1 MKKLLFLFL
10 LFTAFVSHSQTTGT
24 IAIQWID
31 KTEMNYGEVKL
42 NIPQFTGEN
51 FRFNYTDRTLGYTFA
66 LPENYIYDENSIQ
79 LTNIIYQNISQED
92 LGQLDLKNVSNKPNP
107 TLQTTYSRDI
117 TQSFISFSPL
127 INDGT
132 GYRKI
137 ISLTYSLSIQ
147 NNNTNTSKLTSRSA
161 ATNAITNSVLATG
174 DWYRFYIEKSGVY
187 KIDKIFLQQL
197 GISTNNLD
205 PKKIKIFGNGGRML
219 PLSNQ
224 TFYPNDLTENAIQ
237 VSGEADGKF
246 DNNDFILFFGEGTD
260 TWNDESQTFINIFEN
275 KSFYYINVQGT
286 DGKRIPEN
294 IQPTGSSTVA
304 ITSFDDIQFH
314 EVDLVNIANVGRQ
327 WFGESFEIKN
337 VQEFEFSFPNIDTSS
352 PAIVKTSVSAA
363 AYTSTSFTV
372 QTNEVPAGTINLTPL
387 SLSNSDLKYTFSTN
401 SYSVSGAE
409 TIKIK
414 LTFNN
419 NSVAGSKGYLDY
431 IQVAAKRNLKGTDK
445 QFKFQYNA
453 AASTLGVGSY
463 TISNAK
469 NIAQVWD
476 ITDLYNVTAF
486 TNSNLDNFTFKA
498 SLGEVRKYTT
508 VNPNDY
514 FTPLKD
520 NSTKVSNQ
528 NIKGTIL
535 KSDQGAFQ
543 DIDYLII
550 TTASLVNQA
559 EKLAAFH
566 RLNSKLT
573 TKVLSLESIYNEFS
587 SGKQDIAGIRNCIK
601 YIYQNASS
609 TDKKLK
615 YINLFGDASYD
626 YKTKSTLNSNVVPIY
641 HALRGNTV
649 GESSFASDDF
659 YGLMDSNEGNITNFF
674 GGIDITVGR
683 MLIADAQQAD
693 EMVNKVVEYY
703 NAQSYGSWRNNFIMI
718 ADDSDR
724 ASDATLQTRQNTLA
738 DLVSTKKPFLNADKI
753 LLDSYSQ
760 ETSAGG
766 NRYPKAR
773 TDLFNA
779 FEKGSLIVNYLGHG
793 GEDGLS
799 SERIW
804 EKSDG
809 QNLSNQYKYPLFVTI
824 TCDFS
829 RFDNPNKPTAG
840 EFVYWNPKGG
850 AIAMLT
856 TIRSIAQTTAE
867 NFNDTLFKFLL
878 AYDSNQYPTI
888 AEALRLAKNSTPS
901 SSSNVVFYI
910 GDPALMLAIPKP
922 TIQLTKVNDV
932 PVSQPID
939 DFKSL
944 SKIKLTGEV
953 VDESNNLISDYNG
966 EVFTQIF
973 DKTIIRKTLNNDGNS
988 PIIDFNMLGESIFRG
1003 NATVTNGQF
1012 EFSFIVPRDIRIPLD
1027 NGKISFYTTKDKA
1040 LEDKSGQ
1047 NTKIKIGGV
1056 NENAPEDNINPI
1068 VKLYM
1073 NDETFVSG
1081 GITNSSPF
1089 IVAIL
1094 EDENGINTASGIGHD
1109 ITAVLDV
1116 DESNPFILNDYYQTN
1131 LDDYTKGSVR
1141 YPLRNIAPGLHT
1153 LTFKAWDVYNN
1164 PTSIEIQFLVVGDES
1179 ITLTNVLNY
1188 PNPFVNYTEF
1198 WFTHNRPFEPLE
1210 VQVQVYTVTGKVVW
1224 TKNQLITTDGF
1235 LSKEITW
1242 DGKDDF
1248 GNRIGKGVYV
1258 YKLTVKSSLT
1268 NKKAVKIEKLVIL

>member
-10 LFTAFVSHSQTTGT
+10 LFSAFTSHSQTTGT
-24 IAIQWID
+24 VAIQWTD
-31 KTEMNYGEVKL
+31 KTEMNYGDSKL
-42 NIPQFTGEN
+42 VIPQFTGEN
-51 FRFNYTDRTLGYTFA
+51 FRFNYSERSLSYTLA
-66 LPENYIYDENSIQ
+66 LPQNAIFDENSIQ
-79 LTNIIYQNISQED
+79 FNNIVYQPISLEE
-92 LGQLDLKNVSNKPNP
+92 LGQLDIKNITDEPNP
-107 TLQTTYSRDI
+107 ILQTTSSRDI
-117 TQSFISFSPL
+117 IQSFITFSPIINTANGYKKILSFS
-127 INDGT
+127 
-132 GYRKI
+132 
-137 ISLTYSLSIQ
+137 YSLSIK
-147 NNNTNTSKLTSRSA
+147 NNNTATNTLTNRLA

-174 DWYRFYIEKSGVY
+174 DWFRFYIEKSGVY
-187 KIDKIFLQQL
+187 KIDKNFLQQI
-197 GISTNNLD
+197 GISTNSLD

-219 PLSNQ
+219 PLSNL
-224 TFYPNDLTENAIQ
+224 TYYPNDLTENAIQ
-237 VSGEADGKF
+237 VSGESDGTF
-246 DNNDFILFFGEGTD
+246 DNGDFILFYGEGTD
-260 TWNDESQTFINIFEN
+260 TWNEESQTSINIFEN
-275 KSFYYINVQGT
+275 KSYYYINVQGT
-286 DGKRIPEN
+286 DGKRISEKT
-294 IQPTGSSTVA
+294 QPTGTTTLT
-304 ITSFDDIQFH
+304 INTFDDTQYH
-314 EVDLVNIANVGRQ
+314 EVDNVNIANVGRQ

-337 VQEFEFSFPNIDTSS
+337 IQEFEFSFPNIVTTS
-352 PAIVKTSVSAA
+352 PATVKTSVAAA
-363 AYTSTSFTV
+363 AYTSTSFTIEA
-372 QTNEVPAGTINLTPL
+372 NEAPAGTINLTPL
-387 SLSNSDLKYTFSTN
+387 SLNNSDLKYTFSTN
-401 SYSVSGAE
+401 TYSITGSE
-409 TIKIK
+409 KIKIK
-414 LTFNN
+414 ITFNN

-453 AASTLGVGSY
+453 AASTFGIGSY
-463 TISNAK
+463 TLSDAK
-469 NIAQVWD
+469 NISQVWD
-476 ITDLYNVTAF
+476 ITDLYNVSTF
-486 TNSNLDNFTFKA
+486 TNSNQDTFAFKVN
-498 SLGEVRKYTT
+498 LGEIRKYTT

-514 FTPLKD
+514 FTPLKEN
-520 NSTKVSNQ
+520 NSKVSNQ
-528 NIKGTIL
+528 NIKGTIFN
-535 KSDQGAFQ
+535 SDQGLFQ
-543 DIDYLII
+543 DIDYVII
-550 TTASLVNQA
+550 TPASLVNQA

-566 RLNSKLT
+566 RTYSKLN
-573 TKVLSLESIYNEFS
+573 TKVLALENIYNEFS
-587 SGKQDIAGIRNCIK
+587 SGKQDVAGIRNCIK

-609 TDKKLK
+609 TSKRIK
-615 YINLFGDASYD
+615 YVNLFGDASYD
-626 YKTKSTLNSNVVPIY
+626 YKTKSTLNTNIVPIY

-659 YGLMDSNEGNITNFF
+659 YGLMDTNEGNITNFF
-674 GGIDITVGR
+674 GGIDIAVGR
-683 MLIADAQQAD
+683 MLIADAQQAE
-693 EMVNKVVEYY
+693 EMVNKVIEYY
-703 NAQSYGSWRNNFIMI
+703 DTKSYGSWRNNFIMI

-724 ASDATLQTRQNTLA
+724 SSDATLQSRQNQLA
-738 DLVSTKKPFLNADKI
+738 DLVSTKRPFLNADKI
-753 LLDSYSQ
+753 LLDSYTQ

-799 SERIW
+799 AERIW

-840 EFVYWNPKGG
+840 EYVYWNPQGG
-850 AIAMLT
+850 AISMLT

-867 NFNDTLFKFLL
+867 NFNDTLFKYLL

-910 GDPALMLAIPKP
+910 GDPALMLSIAKP
-922 TIQLTKVNDV
+922 TIRLTKVNDV
-932 PVSQPID
+932 PVTQPID
-939 DFKSL
+939 NFKSL

-953 VDESNNLISDYNG
+953 VDESNTLLSDYNG
-966 EVFTQIF
+966 EVFTRIF

-1027 NGKISFYTTKDKA
+1027 NGKISFYTTKNKA
-1040 LEDKSGQ
+1040 FDDKSGQ
-1047 NTKIKIGGV
+1047 NTSIKIGGV
-1056 NENAPEDNINPI
+1056 NENAPQDNINPI

-1089 IVAIL
+1089 IVALL

-1109 ITAVLDV
+1109 ITAILDG
-1116 DESNPFILNDYYQTN
+1116 DESNPYILNDYYQTN

-1164 PTSIEIQFLVVGDES
+1164 PTSTEIQFLVVGDES

-1268 NKKAVKIEKLVIL
+1268 NKKAVKVEKLVIL